1 MGEQPL
7 NSAAITSSLEL
18 VGEKCA
24 DPTPLVYERLFR
36 QSPEVKPLF
45 IRDSEGLVK
54 GEMLF
59 QVIECLIDFAGSRS
73 YSANLI
79 PSELRNHENIGVPP
93 EVFATFFRTV
103 AETFRDIAGED
114 WTNEMDEAW
123 RELLQGLDRLV
134 SLHAAE
140 MKALSA

>member
-1 MGEQPL
+1 MNAE
-7 NSAAITSSLEL
+7 AISSSLEL
-18 VGEKCA
+18 VGGKCA

-36 QSPEVKPLF
+36 QNPEVKPLF
-45 IRDSEGLVK
+45 VRDSEGLVK

-93 EVFATFFRTV
+93 AVFATFFRTV
-103 AETFRDIAGED
+103 METFRGIAGAD
-114 WTNEMDEAW
+114 WTAEMDEAW
-123 RELLQGLDRLV
+123 AELLDGLDRLV
-134 SLHAAE
+134 SRHAAE
-140 MKALSA
+140 MAGTSA

>member
-1 MGEQPL
+1 MNAE
-7 NSAAITSSLEL
+7 AISSSLEL

-36 QSPEVKPLF
+36 HSPEVKPLF
-45 IRDSEGLVK
+45 VRDSEGLVK

-93 EVFATFFRTV
+93 AVFATFFRTV
-103 AETFRDIAGED
+103 METFRDIAGAA
-114 WTNEMDEAW
+114 WTAEMEVAW
-123 RELLQGLDRLV
+123 GELLDGLDRLV
-134 SLHAAE
+134 SRHAAE
-140 MKALSA
+140 MAGTSA

>member
-1 MGEQPL
+1 MNAE
-7 NSAAITSSLEL
+7 AISQTISSSLEL

-45 IRDSEGLVK
+45 VRDKEGLIK

-59 QVIECLIDFAGSRS
+59 QVIECLIDFAGSRA

-103 AETFRDIAGED
+103 METFRDIAGAD
-114 WTNEMDEAW
+114 WTAEMEQAW
-123 RELLQGLDRLV
+123 DELLGGLDRLV
-134 SLHAAE
+134 SRHAAE
-140 MKALSA
+140 MKAVSA